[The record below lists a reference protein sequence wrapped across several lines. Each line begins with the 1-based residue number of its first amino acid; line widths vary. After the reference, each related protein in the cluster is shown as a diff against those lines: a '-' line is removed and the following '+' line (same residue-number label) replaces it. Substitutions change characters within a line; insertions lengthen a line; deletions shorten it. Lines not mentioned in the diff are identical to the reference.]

1 MNAIEKTRGWG
12 RIKIRR
18 SLRPWI
24 NPWFWWPLKKQ
35 GNVRDN
41 TCSHEFKIGN
51 VLFQDLP
58 SYYLKG
64 SLGKQVTATRHR
76 RVTHTFFWADEF
88 KSYAHFIAHFKETS
102 ISTEKQIRKYIFSP
116 FYLLCTPYHLSFS
129 WSVGISAFCTSW
141 WLSPGDIRG
150 SLQALGIRVC
160 TMGKKRKEQYS
171 LWIYSSTW
179 FYPKKGNCR

>member
-1 MNAIEKTRGWG
+1 MEKTRGWG

-76 RVTHTFFWADEF
+76 RVTNTLFWADEF
-88 KSYAHFIAHFKETS
+88 KSYAHFNAHFKETS

-116 FYLLCTPYHLSFS
+116 FFIFMHTISSIIFMKCGHFCILYILMAFS
-129 WSVGISAFCTSW
+129 WG
-141 WLSPGDIRG
+141 
-150 SLQALGIRVC
+150 
-160 TMGKKRKEQYS
+160 Y
-171 LWIYSSTW
+171 
-179 FYPKKGNCR
+179 